1 MFYQEKNEKLNRIF
15 KKITD
20 QMSLED
26 IVDMSQHVI
35 MKNINIL

>member
-26 IVDMSQHVI
+26 IVDMSQHVT
-35 MKNINIL
+35 MKNNNIL